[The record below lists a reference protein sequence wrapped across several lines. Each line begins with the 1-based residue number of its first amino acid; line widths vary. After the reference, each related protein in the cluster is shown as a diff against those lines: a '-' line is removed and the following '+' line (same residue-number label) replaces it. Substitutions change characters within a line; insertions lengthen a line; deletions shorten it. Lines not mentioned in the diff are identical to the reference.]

1 MLGRRK
7 LLNNVVTFSALRVDP
22 FRASIAMCLIQREFF
37 AKALGLCFFASGF
50 ASISFAA
57 STLGRPSR

>member
-7 LLNNVVTFSALRVDP
+7 LPNNVVTFSAPRVNQ
-22 FRASIAMCLIQREFF
+22 FRPPIAMCLIQKEFF
-37 AKALGLCFFASGF
+37 AKAFCLWFFASGF
-50 ASISFAA
+50 ASTSFAA